1 MHNLIIKFRR
11 KLLYYRLK
19 YYIKRKKS
27 KILKLDGSKYRG
39 IGKTYTLLQLGKEF
53 QIPVL
58 YPNLIARDNAKKLY
72 SELSP
77 YKVIAPN
84 RLENNRSYIPV
95 ILVDEYQLLDKKTRE
110 YLHRFTYIGVST
122 SCKK

>member
-27 KILKLDGSKYRG
+27 KILKLDESKYRG
-39 IGKTYTLLQLGKEF
+39 IGKTYTLLRLGKEF
-53 QIPVL
+53 QMPVL
-58 YPNLIARDNAKKLY
+58 YPNLITRDNVKKLY
-72 SELSP
+72 SELYP

-84 RLENNRSYIPV
+84 RLKNNRSSIPV

-110 YLHRFTYIGVST
+110 YLHKFTYIGVST
-122 SCKK
+122 RYKK

>member
-1 MHNLIIKFRR
+1 MHNLIIIFRR

-19 YYIKRKKS
+19 YYIRRKKS
-27 KILKLDGSKYRG
+27 KILKLDESKYRG

-53 QIPVL
+53 QMPVL
-58 YPNLIARDNAKKLY
+58 YPDLISRDNVKKLY
-72 SELSP
+72 SELYP

-84 RLENNRSYIPV
+84 RLKNNRSSIPV

-110 YLHRFTYIGVST
+110 YLHKFTYIGVST
-122 SCKK
+122 RYKN

>member
-1 MHNLIIKFRR
+1 MYSLMIKFRW

-27 KILKLDGSKYRG
+27 KILKLDESKYRG

-53 QIPVL
+53 QMPVL
-58 YPNLIARDNAKKLY
+58 YPNLIARDNVKKLY
-72 SELSP
+72 SELSI

-84 RLENNRSYIPV
+84 RLKNNRSSIPV

-122 SCKK
+122 RYKN

>member
-27 KILKLDGSKYRG
+27 KILKLDESKFRG

-58 YPNLIARDNAKKLY
+58 YPNLIARDNIKKLY

-84 RLENNRSYIPV
+84 RLKNNRSSIPI
-95 ILVDEYQLLDKKTRE
+95 ILVDEYQLLDENTRE

-122 SCKK
+122 SCKN

>member
-27 KILKLDGSKYRG
+27 KILKLDESKFRG

-53 QIPVL
+53 QMPVL
-58 YPNLIARDNAKKLY
+58 CPNLITRNNVKKLY
-72 SELSP
+72 SELST
-77 YKVIAPN
+77 YKVITPN
-84 RLENNRSYIPV
+84 RLKNNISSIPV

-110 YLHRFTYIGVST
+110 YLHRFTYIGVYT
-122 SCKK
+122 SCKN